1 MLTLRLRGSL
11 LWLWTLSLVITFAG
25 CSKKEKE
32 VEPLVAVQVAKAQPT
47 TLVETINADAVLFA
61 VRQAAITPKFN
72 APVRKFYVQRGDKVK
87 EGQLLATLE
96 NRDLAA
102 SMTESRGGYEQAQA
116 GYTTATK
123 AGIPEEVQKAELDV
137 QQAKQNLDAQTKLVE
152 SRKSL
157 FDQGALPRKDYD
169 AAQVSYIQAKGQYEI
184 AAKHLASV
192 QGVNRQ
198 QETKSAEAQLMQ
210 ARGKFE
216 GAQAQYG
223 YSEIRSPIAGVVTDR
238 PNYIGEVPAAG
249 APLITVMDTSSV
261 IAKAHISQQYAAQ
274 LKLGDAAQ
282 IEATGVEAPVPGKV
296 TQISPALDPNSTTV
310 EIWVTAKNPEGQL
323 RPGSSAKISIE
334 THRAANALAVPQSAV
349 IEAEDGK
356 QTVAVVNDGVAQLRP
371 VETGIHDA
379 KAGLVQITSGLKPGE
394 VVVTT
399 AAYGL
404 PDKTKVKIQ
413 SAPASQ
419 PENSS
424 TNGKG
429 DKGE

>member
-1 MLTLRLRGSL
+1 MTLDHNYRSFSLSL
-11 LWLWTLSLVITFAG
+11 LAIALACAG

-32 VEPLVAVQVAKAQPT
+32 VEPVVSVQIAKVQAT
-47 TLVETINADAVLFA
+47 SLTETVTADAVLFA
-61 VRQAAITPKFN
+61 VRQAAITSKVS

-102 SMTESRGGYEQAQA
+102 SMTENRGGFEQAQA

-137 QQAKQNLDAQTKLVE
+137 QQAKQNLDAQTKLME

-157 FDQGALPRKDYD
+157 FEQGAIPRKDFD
-169 AAQVSYIQAKGQYEI
+169 QAQVTYIQAKGQYEI

-198 QETKSAEAQLMQ
+198 QETKTAEAQLMQ

-216 GAQAQYG
+216 GAQAQFA
-223 YSEIRSPIAGVVTDR
+223 YSEIRSPIAGVVTER
-238 PNYIGEVPAAG
+238 PGYVGEIPAAG
-249 APLITVMDTSSV
+249 VALITVMDTSSV
-261 IAKAHISQQYAAQ
+261 IAKAHISQVYAVQ
-274 LKLGDAAQ
+274 LKVGNAAQ
-282 IEATGVEAPVPGKV
+282 IEATGIEAPMTGKV

-323 RPGSSAKISIE
+323 RPGSSAKISIQ
-334 THRAANALAVPQSAV
+334 TRQVKDALAVPQNALLQS
-349 IEAEDGK
+349 EDGK
-356 QTVAVVNDGVAQLRP
+356 QTVAVVKDGVAQLRP
-371 VETGIHDA
+371 VETGVRDSA
-379 KAGLVQITSGLKPGE
+379 SGLVQVTSGLKAGE
-394 VVVTT
+394 VVVTN

-404 PDKTKVKIQ
+404 PDKTKVKV
-413 SAPASQ
+413 APAGQ
-419 PENSS
+419 PENSGQ
-424 TNGKG
+424 NGKG